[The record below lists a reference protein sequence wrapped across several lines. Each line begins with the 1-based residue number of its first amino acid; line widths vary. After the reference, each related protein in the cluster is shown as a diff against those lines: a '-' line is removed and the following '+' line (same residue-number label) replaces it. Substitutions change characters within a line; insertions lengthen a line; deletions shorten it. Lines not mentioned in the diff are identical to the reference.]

1 MACDTLPLFHFATSP
16 SSRNWT
22 ETFAKPAT
30 IAAAAVAAAFN
41 CKAFRKASKAFS
53 SGSAPRRCLPA
64 CQAYGNSLTLHIWQQ
79 RGREDCRR
87 EAEEEVD
94 VV

>member
-30 IAAAAVAAAFN
+30 IAAAVAAATVAAAAAFN

-64 CQAYGNSLTLHIWQQ
+64 CQAYGNSLTLHI
-79 RGREDCRR
+79 
-87 EAEEEVD
+87 
-94 VV
+94 